1 MQLRKGPY
9 PKIGGEQGVFVL
21 EWSEQLKICL
31 ALYED
36 TMKRTFDICISFLI
50 LAIFLP
56 FGLLLMLAIALESRG
71 GVFYLQE
78 RVGKNGKVFK
88 LLKFRSMRPNADKGS
103 QITIGNRDP
112 RITRTGYFIRRFK
125 LDEFPQ
131 FVNVIKGDMSIVGPR
146 PEVPFYVQMY
156 NEEQR
161 KILGVKPG
169 ITDYASLAYFHEN
182 EILASAAD
190 PQKAYIEEIM
200 PVKIE
205 LNQRYLAQPGLLQDL
220 KIMGLTA
227 RKILGL

>member
-1 MQLRKGPY
+1 
-9 PKIGGEQGVFVL
+9 
-21 EWSEQLKICL
+21 
-31 ALYED
+31 
-36 TMKRTFDICISFLI
+36 LI

-78 RVGKNGKVFK
+78 RVGKNGKEFK

-112 RITRTGYFIRRFK
+112 RITRTGFFIRRLK

-156 NEEQR
+156 TEEQR

-200 PVKIE
+200 PAKIE
-205 LNQRYLAQPGLLQDL
+205 LNKRYLAQPGLFQDL
-220 KIMGLTA
+220 KIIGLTA